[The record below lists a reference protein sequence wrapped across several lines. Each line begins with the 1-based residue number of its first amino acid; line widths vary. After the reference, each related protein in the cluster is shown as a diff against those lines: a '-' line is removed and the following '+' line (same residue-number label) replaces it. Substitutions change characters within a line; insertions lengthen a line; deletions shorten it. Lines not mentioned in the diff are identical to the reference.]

1 MELQSLLGG
10 VWCGD
15 ATASTPIVSGLD
27 GTTVA
32 VAHTGGLDRP
42 AALRFAREVGG
53 PTLRGMTFA
62 ARAAWVGQLG
72 KAIYAHREALLDLS
86 TATYGATRGD
96 GKFDVDGASGTMAAY
111 ASMGAKLGEVRVLH
125 DGDAEAMG
133 RSARF
138 VGQHLQM
145 PRHGVGVHINA
156 FNFPAWGMA
165 EKLAVCLL
173 AGVPAVVKPALAT
186 APVAWRIVQ
195 IWHDAGLIPPGTI
208 SLLCAGAGDLLDG
221 LASQDVV
228 AFTGSSETAAQ
239 IRSHARV
246 TALGVRVNVEADS
259 LNASVLG
266 PDVSDGDVTFDMF
279 LADLVRDLTQKAGQ
293 KCTAI
298 RRVFVPS
305 DRVETVG
312 DALAD
317 ALSRVGVGP
326 EATADTRVGAL
337 PSAAQR
343 ADVEAGLAAL
353 AGESRVLAACEAPV
367 PTTGFYVAPR
377 VLLALPGATVVHQ
390 REVFGPVA
398 TVLPYDGSAEAAV
411 EGVQAGGGGLV
422 ASVYTDDPTWA
433 GEVLAGIAP
442 WHGRV
447 HWGSAKVADQSPG
460 PGTVLPSLV
469 HGGPGKA
476 GNGEELGGLRGLSL
490 YLHRV
495 AVQADRAL
503 LDRAVQAGWGKA

>member
-1 MELQSLLGG
+1 MELKSLLGG
-10 VWCGD
+10 VWCGGPQ
-15 ATASTPIVSGLD
+15 AQTPIVSGLD
-27 GTTVA
+27 GATVA
-32 VAHTGGLDRP
+32 YASTGGLDRVE
-42 AALRFAREVGG
+42 ALRFAREVGG
-53 PTLRGMTFA
+53 PTLRAMTFA

-72 KAIYAHREALLDLS
+72 KAIYTHREALLDLS

-96 GKFDVDGASGTMAAY
+96 GKFDIDGASGTMAAF
-111 ASMGAKLGEVRVLH
+111 AAIGAKLGDVRVLF
-125 DGDAEAMG
+125 DGEPEAMG

-138 VGQHLQM
+138 VGQHLQV
-145 PRHGVGVHINA
+145 PREGVGIHINA

-173 AGVPAVVKPALAT
+173 AGVPALVKPALAT
-186 APVAWRIVQ
+186 APVAFRIVQ
-195 IWHDAGLIPPGTI
+195 IWHEAGLIPPGTI

-221 LASQDVV
+221 VAAQDVV
-228 AFTGSSETAAQ
+228 AFTGSSHTAAQ

-259 LNASVLG
+259 LNAAILG
-266 PDVSDGDVTFDMF
+266 PDVADGDVTFDMF
-279 LADLVRDLTQKAGQ
+279 LSDLVRDLTQKAGQ

-298 RRVFVPS
+298 RRVFVPAAM
-305 DRVETVG
+305 VPVVG
-312 DALAD
+312 EALQD

-326 EATADTRVGAL
+326 ASTADTRVGAL
-337 PSAAQR
+337 PTLAQHE
-343 ADVEAGLAAL
+343 DVASGIAAL
-353 AGESRVLAACEAPV
+353 AAESTVLASCDAPV
-367 PTTGFYVAPR
+367 PEAGFYVAPR
-377 VLLALPGATVVHQ
+377 VFLANADAVLVHE

-398 TVLPYDGSAEAAV
+398 TVLPYDGTAAALID
-411 EGVQAGGGGLV
+411 GVRKGGGGLV
-422 ASVYTDDPTWA
+422 ASVYTDDPAWA

-447 HWGSAKVADQSPG
+447 HWGSVKVADQSPG
-460 PGTVLPSLV
+460 PGTVLPTLV

-503 LDRAVQAGWGKA
+503 LDRAVQAGWGAT